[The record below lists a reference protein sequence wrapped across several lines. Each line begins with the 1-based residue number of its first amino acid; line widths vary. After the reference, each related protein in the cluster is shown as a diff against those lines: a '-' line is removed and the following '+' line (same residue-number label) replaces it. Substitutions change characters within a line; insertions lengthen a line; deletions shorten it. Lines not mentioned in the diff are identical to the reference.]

1 VKESWKNWFI
11 RGGKKEASSQSLPV
25 NRRRIAGSLQSP
37 VSFDIVR
44 RCGLQL
50 VQRIVMLTEY
60 IEAAM
65 RKATYDKLEDGTYC
79 GKIPECPGT
88 IAFGETLYEC
98 QIELRSVLEGWLLV
112 KIRHGDHLTV
122 IDGLDLNKGIPT
134 LEGTA
139 AHG

>member
-1 VKESWKNWFI
+1 M
-11 RGGKKEASSQSLPV
+11 
-25 NRRRIAGSLQSP
+25 
-37 VSFDIVR
+37 
-44 RCGLQL
+44 
-50 VQRIVMLTEY
+50 QRIVMLTEY

-112 KIRHGDHLTV
+112 KIRHGDHLPV

-139 AHG
+139 SHG